1 MDRNKKDTLIKYIIG
16 ILIIYKCRIVALNFK
31 IAIKIIKCHRK
42 KD

>member
-1 MDRNKKDTLIKYIIG
+1 MDRNKKGILIKYIIG
-16 ILIIYKCRIVALNFK
+16 ILVIYICRILASNFK